1 MKNKNQEAL
10 NRVNRAITIA
20 LACQGIDLKE
30 DNETVLA
37 LKTLQELVDK
47 YEKMKEEN
55 KKLKDKA
62 TPKKTIK
69 EPIIRDKYR
78 QYKNYC
84 PVCKQELL
92 ILGDYCLHC
101 GQKVDWSD

>member
-1 MKNKNQEAL
+1 MNKYQEAYEYL
-10 NRVNRAITIA
+10 LGLLELEDDIKWPLVNQSMKAI
-20 LACQGIDLKE
+20 K
-30 DNETVLA
+30 
-37 LKTLQELVDK
+37 ELV
-47 YEKMKEEN
+47 
-55 KKLKDKA
+55 DKA

>member
-1 MKNKNQEAL
+1 MNKYQEAL
-10 NRVNRAITIA
+10 DNLYRRSTDTHFYIPM
-20 LACQGIDLKE
+20 GE
-30 DNETVLA
+30 DKLWKN
-37 LKTLQELVDK
+37 TLQELV
-47 YEKMKEEN
+47 
-55 KKLKDKA
+55 DKA

-101 GQKVDWSD
+101 GQKVDWSDE